1 MKYTHHDSP
10 LGPLLLAGE
19 ADALALIGL
28 PGGKRPPQPARDWT
42 EDARPFAAARRQLDE
57 FFAGKRERF
66 DLDLMLAGTEFQ
78 QQVWTTLA
86 RIPYGN
92 TWSYGELARRIGR
105 PKAVRAVGL
114 ANGANPLPIVL
125 PCHRVIGA
133 DGSLTGYGGG
143 MPAKRLLLELEGALP
158 AGLALAAVR

>member
-1 MKYTHHDSP
+1 MKYIHHDSP

-28 PGGKRPPQPARDWT
+28 PGGKRPPKPARDWT
-42 EDARPFAAARRQLDE
+42 EDAKPFAAARRQLDE
-57 FFAGKRERF
+57 FFAGRRERF
-66 DLDLMLAGTEFQ
+66 DLDLALEGTEFQ
-78 QQVWTTLA
+78 QRVWTMLA
-86 RIPYGN
+86 RIPYGR
-92 TWSYGELARRIGR
+92 TWSYGELAKRIGR

-158 AGLALAAVR
+158 ARQHALV

>member
-1 MKYTHHDSP
+1 MQYCHHDSP
-10 LGPLLLAGE
+10 LGPLLLAGD
-19 ADALALIGL
+19 ASALALIGL
-28 PGGKRPPQPARDWT
+28 PGGKRPPQPSRDWH
-42 EDARPFAAARRQLDE
+42 EDAQPFAPARRQLDE

-66 DLDLMLAGTEFQ
+66 DLDLMLDGTEFQ
-78 QQVWTTLA
+78 QQVWLTLA
-86 RIPYGN
+86 HIPYGH
-92 TWSYGELARRIGR
+92 TWSYGELAKRIGR

-158 AGLALAAVR
+158 TALQRALV

>member
-1 MKYTHHDSP
+1 MHYIHHASP
-10 LGPLLLAGE
+10 LGPLLLAGQ

-28 PGGKRPPQPARDWT
+28 PGGKRPARPVRDWT
-42 EDARPFAAARRQLDE
+42 EDARPFAAVRRQLDE
-57 FFAGKRERF
+57 FFAGKRQRF
-66 DLDLMLAGTEFQ
+66 DLDLAFEGTEFQ
-78 QQVWTTLA
+78 QQVWTMLA
-86 RIPYGN
+86 RIPYGQ
-92 TWSYGELARRIGR
+92 TWSYGELAKRIGR

-143 MPAKRLLLELEGALP
+143 MPAKRLLLELEGALTP
-158 AGLALAAVR
+158 ERQRRLV

>member
-1 MKYTHHDSP
+1 MQYCHHDSP
-10 LGPLLLAGE
+10 LGPLLLAGRD
-19 ADALALIGL
+19 DALALIGL
-28 PGGKRPPQPARDWT
+28 PGGKRPPKPARGWT

-66 DLDLMLAGTEFQ
+66 DLDLELDGTEFQ

-86 RIPYGN
+86 RIPCGS
-92 TWSYGELARRIGR
+92 TWSYGELAARIGR

-158 AGLALAAVR
+158 AARQRALV

>member
-1 MKYTHHDSP
+1 MRYIHHDSP

-19 ADALALIGL
+19 GDALALIGL
-28 PGGKRPPQPARDWT
+28 PGGKRPPAPARDWT
-42 EDARPFAAARRQLDE
+42 EDAKPFVSARRQLDE

-66 DLDLMLAGTEFQ
+66 DLDLALEGTEFQ

-86 RIPYGN
+86 RIPYGK
-92 TWSYGELARRIGR
+92 TWSYGELAKRIGR

-143 MPAKRLLLELEGALP
+143 MPAKRLLLELEGALRAEP
-158 AGLALAAVR
+158 QRRLV